1 MAKLYFRYGA
11 MNSGKSTAL
20 LQAAYNY
27 EERGQQV
34 LLAKPEIDSKGE
46 ASIVSRLGVSRLV
59 DFTIAPDEDVLAAF
73 MARRE
78 QVIRE
83 TGRDVACLLLDEV
96 QFLGEQQIDDLL
108 RIAIDE
114 DVPVLAYG
122 IRTDFQTVA
131 FPGSRRL
138 LEIAHSLEELK
149 TICRCGRKAIFNA
162 RTVDGAFVFDGD
174 QVAID
179 ATSTQQGDVTYESLC
194 GACYLEESGG
204 VLNRGWKPKLD
215 FSYRTGPDADFS

>member
-27 EERGQQV
+27 EERGHQV
-34 LLAKPEIDSKGE
+34 LLAKPAIDSKGDS
-46 ASIVSRLGVSRLV
+46 AIVSRLGVVRPV
-59 DFTIAPDEDVLAAF
+59 DFTIAPGEDLLSLF
-73 MARRE
+73 RRE
-78 QVIRE
+78 RE
-83 TGRDVACLLLDEV
+83 RAVQQRGTGVSCLLIDEV
-96 QFLGEQQIDDLL
+96 QFLSEGQVDDLL
-108 RIAIDE
+108 RIAIQLDT
-114 DVPVLAYG
+114 PVLAYG

-149 TICRCGRKAIFNA
+149 TICRCGRKAVFNA
-162 RTVDGAFVFDGD
+162 RKVGDRFIFDGD

-179 ATSTQQGDVTYESLC
+179 GVEVTYESLC

-204 VLNRGWKPKLD
+204 VLNRGWRPKME
-215 FSYRTGPDADFS
+215 FSYGTEPDADFT

>member
-1 MAKLYFRYGA
+1 MSKLYFRYGA

-34 LLAKPEIDSKGE
+34 LLAKPHIDTKGDS
-46 ASIVSRLGVSRLV
+46 AIVSRLGVTRQV
-59 DFTIAPDEDVLAAF
+59 DFTISPTDEVYDVF
-73 MARRE
+73 ARERAKVFE
-78 QVIRE
+78 N
-83 TGRDVACLLLDEV
+83 TGLPVSCLLVDEA
-96 QFLGEQQIDDLL
+96 QFFTEAQVDDLL
-108 RIAIDE
+108 RIAIVE
-114 DVPVLAYG
+114 KVPVLAYG

-149 TICRCGRKAIFNA
+149 TICRCGRKAVFNA
-162 RTVDGAFVFDGD
+162 RTVGDDFIFDGD

-179 ATSTQQGDVTYESLC
+179 GVDVGYQSLC

-204 VLNRGWKPKLD
+204 VLNSGWRPKIE
-215 FSYRTGPDADFS
+215 FSYGSAPDADFS

>member
-1 MAKLYFRYGA
+1 MSKLYFRHGA

-20 LQAAYNY
+20 LQAAFNY

-34 LLAKPEIDSKGE
+34 LLAKPQIDTKGD
-46 ASIVSRLGVSRLV
+46 ALIVSRLGVKRPV
-59 DFTIAPDEDVLAAF
+59 DFTVGPGDDIYAGFVTHRDRVKRRTGLDVSCFLVDEA
-73 MARRE
+73 
-78 QVIRE
+78 
-83 TGRDVACLLLDEV
+83 
-96 QFLGEQQIDDLL
+96 QFLSEGQVDDLL
-108 RIAIDE
+108 RIAILE
-114 DVPVLAYG
+114 GVPVLAYG

-149 TICRCGRKAIFNA
+149 TICRCGRKAMFNG
-162 RTVDGAFVFDGD
+162 RKVNDKFVFDGD

-179 ATSTQQGDVTYESLC
+179 KGSVTYESLC

-204 VLNRGWKPKLD
+204 VLNNGWRPRVD
-215 FSYRTGPDADFS
+215 FSYTGEPDADFT